1 MAHSPQEG
9 TIMPYAEAQG
19 AKLYYEDIGHGTP
32 ILFIHE
38 FGADHREW
46 RDQVQFFARE
56 YRCIT
61 YSARGY
67 PPSEVPTDPK
77 LYGQDFAVGDAVA
90 VLRHLGIARAHIVG
104 LSMGGFASLLFGIRH
119 PEMAISLVPAGAGSG
134 SPRADLAA
142 FRKACAER
150 GDLLIRQGWP
160 GQLAEETGHSPT
172 RIQLKK
178 KDPVGWAAY
187 MQRLSEHSGP
197 GTGLTMKHF
206 QGERDSIFDWEAD
219 LRTMTVPTLLAVGD
233 EDWPCIE
240 TNIWLKT
247 VLPNCGLWMC
257 PRTGHAIN
265 LEEPAAFNREVQAFF
280 STVERGRWT
289 LG

>member
-1 MAHSPQEG
+1 MPHAQATGARIWYEEAG
-9 TIMPYAEAQG
+9 T
-19 AKLYYEDIGHGTP
+19 GHP

-46 RDQVQFFARE
+46 EDQVRFFSRE

-61 YSARGY
+61 YAARGY
-67 PPSEVPTDPK
+67 PPSDVPTDPT
-77 LYGQDFAVGDAVA
+77 LYGQDYAVGDAVA
-90 VLRHLGIARAHIVG
+90 VLRHLGIARAHVVG
-104 LSMGGFASLLFGIRH
+104 LSMGGFASILFGLRH
-119 PEMAISLVPAGAGSG
+119 PEMATCLVPAGAGSG
-134 SPRADLAA
+134 SPKADQAA
-142 FRKACAER
+142 FRAACAAR
-150 GDLLIRQGWP
+150 GDLLIAQGWP
-160 GQLAEETGHSPT
+160 GELAEETGHSPT

-178 KDPVGWAAY
+178 KDPRGWAAY
-187 MQRLSEHSGP
+187 MERLASHSGP

-206 QGERDSIFDWEAD
+206 QGERDSIFDWEPE

-240 TNIWLKT
+240 TNIFLKK
-247 VLPNCGLWMC
+247 VLPNAGLWMA

-265 LEEPAAFNREVQAFF
+265 LEEPAAFNRAVAEFF